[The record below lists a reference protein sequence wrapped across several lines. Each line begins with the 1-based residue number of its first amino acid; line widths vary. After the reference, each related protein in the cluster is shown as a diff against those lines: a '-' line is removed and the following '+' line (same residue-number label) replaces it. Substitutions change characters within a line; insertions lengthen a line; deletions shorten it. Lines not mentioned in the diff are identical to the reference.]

1 MPLADKERYGY
12 DATSQPS
19 QKQTEIRYVSD
30 DQFSLE
36 SGIDLYGNEKV
47 SIVIFTE
54 NEMMGMIIKSK
65 TLYATLSALFNLI
78 RNSETNGR

>member
-1 MPLADKERYGY
+1 MADKERYGY
-12 DATSQPS
+12 DATSQPF

-30 DQFSLE
+30 GQFSLE

-54 NEMMGMIIKSK
+54 HEMMGMIIKSK

-78 RNSETNGR
+78 WNHASHGK